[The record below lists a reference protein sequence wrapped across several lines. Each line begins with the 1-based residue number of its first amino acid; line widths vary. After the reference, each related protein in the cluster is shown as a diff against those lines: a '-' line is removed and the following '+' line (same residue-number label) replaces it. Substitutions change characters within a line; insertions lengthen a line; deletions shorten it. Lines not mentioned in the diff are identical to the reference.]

1 MQESSSSI
9 LENNSVLIINEI
21 NNTQTSKTGKSLITF
36 MGLVDNQPAYIL
48 IDSGATNNYIS
59 DSFVKKYRLYTEPLA
74 EPAEA
79 ALANGLSLSVIRMV
93 PSIPIRIQDYKDEV
107 NANVLALDKYDM
119 VLSMA
124 WLNTYSPTVDYRA
137 KSLSFQ
143 HDGKTITLK
152 PTPTDTNVHTQIVP
166 SVNPEAIPTTE
177 IIPSSVADND
187 ISLIKDDQQLT
198 VREGVPGAQS
208 PHHYSTV
215 NSVLYIVLLVV
226 LLAVYLGYMCAEK
239 IAVSRVG
246 MDANETHMHT
256 TQTSFVYTP
265 LTHLLQSISYLS
277 STLTIIVIS
286 FGIYSFTS
294 TPNIVYDYIRR
305 KVKKAR
311 PR

>member
-1 MQESSSSI
+1 
-9 LENNSVLIINEI
+9 
-21 NNTQTSKTGKSLITF
+21 
-36 MGLVDNQPAYIL
+36 MGLIDNQPAYIL

-93 PSIPIRIQDYKDEV
+93 PSIPIRIQDYKDEI

-137 KSLSFQ
+137 KTLSFE
-143 HDGKTITLK
+143 HDSKTITLK
-152 PTPTDTNVHTQIVP
+152 PMPIDADVHTVVAP
-166 SVNPEAIPTTE
+166 PVKLADIPTAE
-177 IIPSSVADND
+177 VIPSSVVDNNT
-187 ISLIKDDQQLT
+187 SLIKDDQLLI

-226 LLAVYLGYMCAEK
+226 LLAVYLGYTCAEK

-246 MDANETHMHT
+246 MNANETHMHT
-256 TQTSFVYTP
+256 TSTSFVYTP
-265 LTHLLQSISYLS
+265 LTRLLQPMSYLS
-277 STLTIIVIS
+277 STLTIISIL
-286 FGIYSFTS
+286 FGIYSFTQLS
-294 TPNIVYDYIRR
+294 TIEQTPDHPTTNTSASNSVYEHIQR
-305 KVKKAR
+305 KAKKAR